1 MNIKSI
7 STHYALENIKI
18 QKSLYE
24 SCPSVLMRA
33 YVGNLK
39 KVLLKNQAIQEMK
52 TIGYSDK
59 EADKFFNNYVLKY
72 LEKTNSDYM
81 LDANCEGTF
90 HSIEDLEKTRQ
101 ILLDR
106 HNLAIRMMS

>member
-7 STHYALENIKI
+7 STYYAIENLKI

-33 YVGNLK
+33 YVGDLK
-39 KVLLKNQAIQEMK
+39 KVSLKNQAIQDMK
-52 TIGYSDK
+52 TIGYSDR
-59 EADKFFNNYVLKY
+59 EADQFFNNYVLRF
-72 LEKTNSDYM
+72 LQKTNSDYM
-81 LDANCEGTF
+81 LDANCEDTF
-90 HSIEDLEKTRQ
+90 HSIEVLKKTRQ

-106 HNLAIRMMS
+106 HTLALCMMS